1 MNNNKRK
8 FQIVSILLSFC
19 LAFSLVCSGT
29 VVSNAASG
37 KKAKYIAHR
46 GWSTRAPENS
56 LAAFA
61 LAAGNSRFYGV
72 EFDVWESATEPSTKD
87 ITETVID
94 EEGNEITQTRTV
106 PNDPLLLVMHDA
118 STGRMCGANAN
129 IQSINRASLNNYNIT
144 GGKNAGWYPGQKIP
158 TVEQALDTIW
168 RNSAGAIPVIELK
181 HRLSPR
187 ALDYLLNCIGGHNA
201 VIISFDYNAVSDAA
215 RMSESKGMRGNIQT
229 MYLMSKLKKKK
240 IKAAIRQVRA
250 GGIDCISVKYTSV
263 NKKMVRKFH
272 KAGIKVCIWTVPS
285 KKKARK
291 YARMGVDYITANG
304 PVW

>member
-1 MNNNKRK
+1 MKIKKRRS
-8 FQIVSILLSFC
+8 QIISILLSFC
-19 LAFSLVCSGT
+19 LVVSLVSSGT
-29 VVSNAASG
+29 VISNAASG
-37 KKAKYIAHR
+37 KNAKYIAHR

-61 LAAGNSRFYGV
+61 LASGNSRFYGV
-72 EFDVWESATEPSTKD
+72 EFDVWESAAEPATKD
-87 ITETVID
+87 ITETFID
-94 EEGNEITQTRTV
+94 EEGNEQTQTRTV

-118 STGRMCGANAN
+118 STGRMCGANAG
-129 IQSINRASLNNYNIT
+129 IQSINRDSLNNYSIT

-168 RNSAGAIPVIELK
+168 RNSNGAIPVIELK

-187 ALDYLLNCIGGHNA
+187 ALEYLLDCIGSHNA
-201 VIISFDYNAVSDAA
+201 VIISFDFNAVSDVV
-215 RMSESKGMRGNIQT
+215 RMAGSKGMSGNIQT
-229 MYLMSKLKKKK
+229 MYLMKKLKKKK
-240 IKAAIRQVRA
+240 YNAAIRQVKA
-250 GGIDCISVKYTSV
+250 AGIDCISLKYTSV
-263 NKKMVRKFH
+263 TKKFVKKAH
-272 KAGIKVCIWTVPS
+272 KKGIKVCTWTVPS